1 MCYNFFKLRFKQD
14 QQTKASEPER
24 MAILNLGENIK
35 ITPEI
40 VNKACSLAV
49 GAHNFADEPY
59 ILENIRGSP
68 DLVIF
73 VFPGNWSV
81 NDWYAGESFGEIK
94 INLEL
99 FPSLRS
105 IGIDEHAKVN
115 KTFLQRFD
123 DKVLRNSDFQNKVQ
137 KAVTEKKQILF
148 TGHSAGGSIANLATI
163 WFLEK
168 YLRSESPN
176 NYKIS
181 PFSPLC
187 VTFGCPLTGNHIFSH
202 ALRRENW
209 ARYFIHFVMRYDIV
223 PRILLAP
230 VSSIKLEFQKVLQFL
245 NEKSINLAHASINN
259 FDASNFY
266 MKVMKN
272 ASSVAS
278 YAACNL
284 MGNTNLLL
292 ETVTNFIPLSP
303 YKPFGTY
310 VLCTGNGK
318 LVILRNPD
326 AVLQLLFY
334 SSQLCKEEECTD
346 VAQRTLHQHFGYE
359 SELQDSFQ
367 MLNEVYLEPLE
378 QLPLSTESTSDI
390 ATINATLNDL
400 GLSTRARL
408 CLRAAGELEKR
419 KIGNKDNIDLKK
431 PDIEKAM
438 KYLLEDY
445 QLNCGHRGLGCYDA
459 FKLQESSKDFDANVK
474 RLELAGIWDE
484 IIEMLKRYE
493 LPDAFE
499 GQNDWIVLGTRYRR
513 LVEPLDIANYYR
525 HLKNEDTGAYMDRGR
540 PKRYKFT
547 QRWFENAKR
556 MPAESSWESC
566 FWAKVEELRIKTSNA
581 GGLAQVKVKE
591 EVLKLEEQVQKWI
604 KGGGGELSRDVFLE
618 KSTFMKWWNTL
629 PEEHKSKSCI
639 KNVKD
644 S

>member
-73 VFPGNWSV
+73 GFPGNWSV

-105 IGIDEHAKVN
+105 VGIDEHAKVN
-115 KTFLQRFD
+115 KAFLQRFD
-123 DKVLRNSDFQNKVQ
+123 DKVLRNSDFQKKVQ

-148 TGHSAGGSIANLATI
+148 TGHSTGGSIANLATI

-176 NYKIS
+176 NYKIL

-278 YAACNL
+278 HAACNL

-334 SSQLCKEEECTD
+334 SSQLCKEEECID

-390 ATINATLNDL
+390 ATINAALNDL

-408 CLRAAGELEKR
+408 CLCAAGELEKR
-419 KIGNKDNIDLKK
+419 KIGNKDSIDLKK

-445 QLNCGHRGLGCYDA
+445 QLNCGHRGVGCYDA

-581 GGLAQVKVKE
+581 GGFAQVKVKE

-604 KGGGGELSRDVFLE
+604 KGGGGELSTDVFLE

>member
-1 MCYNFFKLRFKQD
+1 M
-14 QQTKASEPER
+14 T
-24 MAILNLGENIK
+24 
-35 ITPEI
+35 
-40 VNKACSLAV
+40 
-49 GAHNFADEPY
+49 
-59 ILENIRGSP
+59 
-68 DLVIF
+68 
-73 VFPGNWSV
+73 
-81 NDWYAGESFGEIK
+81 
-94 INLEL
+94 
-99 FPSLRS
+99 
-105 IGIDEHAKVN
+105 
-115 KTFLQRFD
+115 
-123 DKVLRNSDFQNKVQ
+123 Q
-137 KAVTEKKQILF
+137 KKPILF
-148 TGHSAGGSIANLATI
+148 TGHSTGGSIANLATI

-168 YLRSESPN
+168 YLRSDSPD

-181 PFSPLC
+181 PSSPLC

-202 ALRRENW
+202 ALWRENW

-223 PRILLAP
+223 PCILLAP
-230 VSSIKLEFQKVLQFL
+230 VSSILLEFQRVLQFL

-259 FDASNFY
+259 FDALNFY
-266 MKVMKN
+266 MKVKKN

-278 YAACNL
+278 HAACNL

-292 ETVTNFIPLSP
+292 ETETNFISLSP

-346 VAQRTLHQHFGYE
+346 

-378 QLPLSTESTSDI
+378 QLPLSAESTSDI
-390 ATINATLNDL
+390 ATINAALNDL

-419 KIGNKDNIDLKK
+419 KIGNKDSIDLKK
-431 PDIEKAM
+431 TDIEKAM
-438 KYLLEDY
+438 KYLREDY

-459 FKLQESSKDFDANVK
+459 LKLQESSKDFDADGK

-484 IIEMLKRYE
+484 IIKMLKRYE

-499 GQNDWIVLGTRYRR
+499 CQNDWIDLGTRYRR

-540 PKRYKFT
+540 PKRHKFT
-547 QRWFENAKR
+547 QRWFENAER

-566 FWAKVEELRIKTSNA
+566 FWAKVEELRIKTSNT
-581 GGLAQVKVKE
+581 GGFAQVKIKE
-591 EVLKLEEQVQKWI
+591 EVLKLEEQVQIWTK
-604 KGGGGELSRDVFLE
+604 GGELGKDVFLE